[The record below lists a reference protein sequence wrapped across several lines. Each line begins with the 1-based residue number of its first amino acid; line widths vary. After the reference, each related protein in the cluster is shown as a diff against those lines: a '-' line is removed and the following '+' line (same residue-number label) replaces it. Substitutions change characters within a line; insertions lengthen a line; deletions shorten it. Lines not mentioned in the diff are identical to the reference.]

1 VRFTVARADRPTSST
16 TTPKG
21 VAMKPTRKQLA
32 YLRTLAEQTGT
43 TFAYPAT
50 RAEASAEIQRLKT
63 IPRSR
68 AGDAQRDRRAVQRD
82 LTNRPDDATAIRD
95 RDVRGYGSSARW
107 AHHPTDSEQ
116 TS

>member
-1 VRFTVARADRPTSST
+1 
-16 TTPKG
+16 
-21 VAMKPTRKQLA
+21 MKPTRKQLA
-32 YLRTLAEQTGT
+32 YLRTLAEQTAT

-50 RAEASAEIQRLKT
+50 SAEASAEIQRLKA

-95 RDVRGYGSSARW
+95 RDVRGYGSNCRW
-107 AHHPTDSEQ
+107 SH
-116 TS
+116 